1 MSIFTHRRL
10 LSLSLIALIG
20 LSLVIAIPAGVHSQP
35 IGHLIPIGGGYADTY
50 AGFSKAAIANAQHR
64 ALIEIP
70 KRRIPIS

>member
-50 AGFSKAAIANAQHR
+50 AGFSKAAIAKNR
-64 ALIEIP
+64 Y
-70 KRRIPIS
+70 KRWIKPRT